1 MAVNC
6 CNGRV
11 GRRLMELAVQ
21 QEALQRFTLPTG
33 IEIVKAIG
41 DLGGDINEAMN
52 CCNGRVGR
60 RLDTQAVAQMLAG
73 AEDV

>member
-11 GRRLMELAVQ
+11 GRRMVELAVQ
-21 QEALQRFTLPTG
+21 NQNFQRFTLPTG
-33 IEIVKAIG
+33 IEIVRAIG
-41 DLGGDINEAMN
+41 ELGGDVTEAMN

-60 RLDTQAVAQMLAG
+60 RLETQAIAQLLSG
-73 AEDV
+73 ADDD